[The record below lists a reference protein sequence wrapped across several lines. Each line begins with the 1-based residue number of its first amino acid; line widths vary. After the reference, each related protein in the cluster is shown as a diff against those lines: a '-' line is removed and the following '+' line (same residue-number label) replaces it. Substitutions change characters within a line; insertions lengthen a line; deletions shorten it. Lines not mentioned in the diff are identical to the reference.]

1 MSSPLRPIG
10 HHGEAIDPDLWD
22 SIKHQIDDITG
33 LDAVTIVVL
42 IGVVIVALPLAVIV
56 LAARKRR
63 ADATRNRT
71 P

>member
-1 MSSPLRPIG
+1 MSSTFLPIE
-10 HHGEAIDPDLWD
+10 HHAESIDHDLWD
-22 SIKHQIDDITG
+22 SIKQQIDEITG
-33 LDAVTIVVL
+33 LDAATIVIL

-56 LAARKRR
+56 LAARKRK

>member
-10 HHGEAIDPDLWD
+10 HHGEAIDADLWD
-22 SIKHQIDDITG
+22 SIKHQIDEITG
-33 LDAVTIVVL
+33 LDAATIVIL
-42 IGVVIVALPLAVIV
+42 IGVVIVALPLTVIV
-56 LAARKRR
+56 LAARKRK